1 VDNLSSE
8 ISEFLEQIDYA
19 LSFEFKDKWKHRFS
33 TSFINIFQ
41 QKLITALKR
50 QKPFRL
56 SGLITTYVTK
66 FNYHRE
72 YVDDFLECIDIRLYR
87 PLVIDDRAT
96 AE

>member
-1 VDNLSSE
+1 MNNLSVE

-50 QKPFRL
+50 QKPFKL
-56 SGLITTYVTK
+56 SGLISTYIMK
-66 FNYHRE
+66 FNYKQE
-72 YVDDFLECIDIRLYR
+72 YVEDFLKCIDIRLYS
-87 PLVIDDRAT
+87 PLVIDDRRK
-96 AE
+96 